1 MLRRQV
7 EELGKIVNSIVEKLD
22 AVGNKE
28 ENVINVKTQELSAN
42 NQSKISLKKKKAAK
56 PSKKI

>member
-7 EELGKIVNSIVEKLD
+7 EELGEIVNSIVEKLD

-42 NQSKISLKKKKAAK
+42 NQSKIS
-56 PSKKI
+56 

>member
-28 ENVINVKTQELSAN
+28 ENVINVKTQELSED